1 MAGRDYGRVVVAED
15 EIDRAREIS
24 EILERIGGY
33 EVWVTKRRADVREL
47 LSETNA
53 GWLILDLNLEDG
65 NSAEIVPVLRSRY
78 GRDLIILVLSGYFE
92 DYPEYDLL
100 TGGADFYLR
109 KPYGPKALLQQM
121 ETLRARMEGRELRPV
136 KGLRLKF
143 GGGILD
149 LDRGE
154 YTKGRNEITIPSVQL
169 KLLKRLA
176 AAGGEHGWLFVERGE
191 LVMHLWGEDFEK
203 EPSASVE
210 RLRKVRTRMR
220 ETLGV
225 EITEIRMEGARHN
238 PSYRLLNDVKLVE

>member
-1 MAGRDYGRVVVAED
+1 
-15 EIDRAREIS
+15 
-24 EILERIGGY
+24 
-33 EVWVTKRRADVREL
+33 
-47 LSETNA
+47 
-53 GWLILDLNLEDG
+53 
-65 NSAEIVPVLRSRY
+65 
-78 GRDLIILVLSGYFE
+78 
-92 DYPEYDLL
+92 
-100 TGGADFYLR
+100 
-109 KPYGPKALLQQM
+109 
-121 ETLRARMEGRELRPV
+121 V

-238 PSYRLLNDVKLVE
+238 PSYRLLDDVKLVE